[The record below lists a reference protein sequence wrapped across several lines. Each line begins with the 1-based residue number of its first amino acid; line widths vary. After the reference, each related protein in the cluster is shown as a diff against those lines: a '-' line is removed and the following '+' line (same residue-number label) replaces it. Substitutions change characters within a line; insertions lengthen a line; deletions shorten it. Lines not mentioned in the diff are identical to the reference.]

1 MPVAAVGAAVAATKR
16 PASSAAQA
24 LRALRGAAAGLG
36 AACTLPGPAAAVEAD
51 FAWLRYDEGPVAAAD
66 AASGESESRFAIDS
80 QRLRL
85 AGEGARTRWQAG
97 LTLESLSG
105 ASPWYA
111 IPDAQDGRPLQVLSG
126 ASIRE
131 QRTALD
137 VSLEHGRAGERRW
150 QWQAGYSQEDDYRS
164 AGLGLG
170 LAWDSADRLWTH
182 ALAVHARDDQL
193 RPTEGGSERYP
204 ERVRA
209 ADKRVLAV
217 DASSEAV
224 LSRRAVA
231 QLALTLSREQG
242 FLSDPYKLV
251 WVASEA
257 NTAPDRRP
265 RERDA
270 LALALRARYHLG
282 GGQALHLEWAHSRD
296 DWKLRSHTLSLRLQA
311 LAGERGRVAFGLRWY
326 SQSQAAFYAPF
337 FTTRPDSGE
346 QSSDPRLAPFGAL
359 AVQLDLQR
367 PLGDWRLGG
376 GVEAYAADA
385 DYALREV
392 AVEAPGLTRYWSAYL
407 SLGRRW

>member
-1 MPVAAVGAAVAATKR
+1 MVFSELRQLWACSFLGVALARLAAAPLLRECYELCGYFWWGAALVV
-16 PASSAAQA
+16 
-24 LRALRGAAAGLG
+24 LG
-36 AACTLPGPAAAVEAD
+36 GPRHRCVVSCAV
-51 FAWLRYDEGPVAAAD
+51 
-66 AASGESESRFAIDS
+66 
-80 QRLRL
+80 
-85 AGEGARTRWQAG
+85 RTRC
-97 LTLESLSG
+97 
-105 ASPWYA
+105 
-111 IPDAQDGRPLQVLSG
+111 
-126 ASIRE
+126 
-131 QRTALD
+131 
-137 VSLEHGRAGERRW
+137 
-150 QWQAGYSQEDDYRS
+150 
-164 AGLGLG
+164 
-170 LAWDSADRLWTH
+170 
-182 ALAVHARDDQL
+182 
-193 RPTEGGSERYP
+193 P
-204 ERVRA
+204 ERIRA

-296 DWKLRSHTLSLRLQA
+296 DWELRSHTLSLRLQA

-367 PLGDWRLGG
+367 PLGDWRIGG